1 MGDTSPGVPPAGEE
15 AEGGRMNVDAL
26 HSVAQALT
34 AAAAPLPGE
43 KLAEHRELIQAVKAL
58 NAAEL
63 FGQNQELTFAVDR
76 ETRRTVVR
84 IVDRKTNEVIRQIPP
99 ELVLRLAEDLSLLR
113 GEK

>member
-1 MGDTSPGVPPAGEE
+1 MQIDP
-15 AEGGRMNVDAL
+15 L
-26 HSVAQALT
+26 HSVGQPLVAG
-34 AAAAPLPGE
+34 AAPLTLD
-43 KLAEHRELIQAVKAL
+43 KLSEHRELIQAVKAL

-76 ETRRTVVR
+76 ETRRPVVR

-99 ELVLRLAEDLSLLR
+99 ELVLRLAQDLSLLR

>member
-1 MGDTSPGVPPAGEE
+1 
-15 AEGGRMNVDAL
+15 MNIDSL
-26 HSVAQALT
+26 HSVGQPL
-34 AAAAPLPGE
+34 AAAAVSLPIE
-43 KLAEHRELIQAVKAL
+43 KLSEHRELIQAVKAL

-76 ETRRTVVR
+76 ETRRPVVR

-99 ELVLRLAEDLSLLR
+99 ELVLRLAQDLSLLR

>member
-1 MGDTSPGVPPAGEE
+1 MRE
-15 AEGGRMNVDAL
+15 AEGGGMQIDSL
-26 HSVAQALT
+26 HSVGQPLAT
-34 AAAAPLPGE
+34 ASAPLAPD
-43 KLAEHRELIQAVKAL
+43 KLSEHRELIQAVKAL

-76 ETRRTVVR
+76 ETRRPVVR

-99 ELVLRLAEDLSLLR
+99 ELVLRLAQDLSLLR